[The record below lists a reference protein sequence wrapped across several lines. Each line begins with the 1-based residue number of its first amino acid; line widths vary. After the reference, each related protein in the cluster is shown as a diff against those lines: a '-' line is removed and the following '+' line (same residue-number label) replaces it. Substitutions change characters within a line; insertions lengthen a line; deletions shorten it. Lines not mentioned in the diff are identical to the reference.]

1 MSEKKKRKAYHYT
14 EEEVEFLQE
23 NWTSMTD
30 EDIAEE
36 LGRSVESV
44 RRKRD
49 ELGLKKPGG
58 RPSKALREEYIL
70 QNPTPTNLATL
81 SKEKRIEFYKGN
93 FDRNARYPQLLKEL
107 NHNELEYYKHK
118 YIDFIDSVD
127 TITRNEEDMLHHMIM
142 SDILIHRLRAT
153 MKKEQDE
160 WEQGLEGARP
170 PQNLLGELERAEQR
184 YMKYHKELNITRE
197 QRLKTEKEE
206 KVTISSIVRAYQ
218 EKQAREEAG
227 RNAAVLQYY
236 KDKCREDM
244 STHRYLIGE

>member
-1 MSEKKKRKAYHYT
+1 VSEKKRKSYHYT
-14 EEEVEFLQE
+14 QQETEFVQQ
-23 NWTSMTD
+23 NWLNMTD
-30 EDIAEE
+30 EDIAAE

-58 RPSKALREEYIL
+58 RPSNRLREDYIMS
-70 QNPTPTNLATL
+70 NPTRANLATL
-81 SKEKRIEFYKGN
+81 SKEKKIEFYKKN
-93 FDRNARYPQLLKEL
+93 FGKNARYPQLLKEL
-107 NHNELEYYKHK
+107 NPDELEYYKHK
-118 YIDFIDSVD
+118 YIEFVDSVD
-127 TITRNEEDMLHHMIM
+127 TLTINEEDMLHHMIM

-153 MKKEQDE
+153 MKKEHDDWDSGAE
-160 WEQGLEGARP
+160 HARP
-170 PQNLLGELERAEQR
+170 PQNLLPELERAEQR

-206 KVTISSIVRAYQ
+206 KVTIASIVRSYQ

-244 STHRYLIGE
+244 SAHRYLLGE